1 MKPSAKQEGYKFVK
15 YLGNSQAVFE
25 EIETGKQE
33 LYFANKNHASWGFSY
48 NNTDWEFVKE
58 YMDFNSIVKAIFKE
72 KDNHFIGKN
81 IASWQIT
88 EVDL

>member
-48 NNTDWEFVKE
+48 NNTDWEFMKDYHSFDNNDV
-58 YMDFNSIVKAIFKE
+58 IQAILAE
-72 KDNHFIGKN
+72 
-81 IASWQIT
+81 
-88 EVDL
+88 

>member
-1 MKPSAKQEGYKFVK
+1 MKSSAKQEGYKFVK

-48 NNTDWEFVKE
+48 NNTDWEFIRD
-58 YMDFNSIVKAIFKE
+58 YMDFDNIVQSIFKE
-72 KDNHFIGKN
+72 KNTHFTGKN
-81 IASWQIT
+81 LIL
-88 EVDL
+88 EDFKK

>member
-72 KDNHFIGKN
+72 KNTHFTGKN
-81 IASWQIT
+81 IAS
-88 EVDL
+88 

>member
-72 KDNHFIGKN
+72 KDNRFIGKN
-81 IASWQIT
+81 IAS
-88 EVDL
+88 